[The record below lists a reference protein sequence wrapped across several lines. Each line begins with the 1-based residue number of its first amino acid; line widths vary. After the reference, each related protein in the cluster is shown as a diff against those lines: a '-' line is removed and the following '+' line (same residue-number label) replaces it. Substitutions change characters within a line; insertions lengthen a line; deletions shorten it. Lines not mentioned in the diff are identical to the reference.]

1 MKKEKRKII
10 KNQSYWRGNLITF
23 QHYLNT
29 HYDNLPFEEREGS
42 GSDNLFK
49 IEEWYKNGILIKVI
63 MTKVP
68 FKRWKIKQRK
78 R

>member
-1 MKKEKRKII
+1 MKKDLREEII

-29 HYDNLPFEEREGS
+29 YYDNLPFEEREGS

-68 FKRWKIKQRK
+68 FKR
-78 R
+78 